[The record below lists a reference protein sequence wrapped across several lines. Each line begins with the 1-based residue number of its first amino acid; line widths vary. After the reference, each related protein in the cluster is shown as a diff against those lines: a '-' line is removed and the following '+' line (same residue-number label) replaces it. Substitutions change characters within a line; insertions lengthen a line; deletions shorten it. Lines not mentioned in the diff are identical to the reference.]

1 MKYGAIAAGDRSTLE
16 SALEIL
22 KSGGNAFDAAVG
34 AVFTSMTSE
43 FALTSA
49 GGGGSLLA
57 FPNNSEPILFD
68 FFVNALP
75 PNKKSLDFFPVS
87 VDFGSTKQI
96 FNIGKG
102 SIAVPGNIAG
112 LLHVQ
117 NRLGV
122 LSLKA
127 VLEPAISIAK
137 TGIIINKTQEFLIKI
152 LEPILTFDSCGKSI
166 FKPQGSLVRLGERI
180 IFPKFAE
187 FLTRL
192 SVGGADFFYK
202 DEGADLLVSLANN
215 GGLLT
220 KKHLENYQVIERK
233 PLKSKLFGYT
243 LYTNPA
249 PSIGGTLIAFLL
261 QIINKEFCHENIN
274 HTALTHLMYIA
285 KEAKK
290 EIYTNPS
297 NEHQITKML
306 DTEIVSEYINHF
318 KNNKILSQNSVEKA
332 KFGSTTHLSILDKK
346 GNAASVTTT
355 NGEGCGYF
363 VPALGFMMNNM
374 LGEEALN
381 PAGFHLWT
389 KEQRLPTLISP
400 TIVVGDSGPELIL
413 GSGGSNRIASAI
425 SQVIINTLLHK
436 MDLYSAISSP
446 RIHLEGNT
454 LHHEPGIILNDK
466 TLIKKSIEKNTWDK
480 MNLFF
485 GGVNAVSKHAAV
497 GDPRRDGVGGIF

>member
-75 PNKKSLDFFPVS
+75 PNEKSLDFFPVS

-137 TGIIINKTQEFLIKI
+137 TGIIINKTQAFLIKI

-166 FKPQGSLVRLGERI
+166 FKPQGSIVRLGERI
-180 IFPKFAE
+180 IFPEFAE
-187 FLTRL
+187 FLIRL
-192 SVGGADFFYK
+192 SIEGADFFYK
-202 DEGADLLVSLANN
+202 NEGADFLV
-215 GGLLT
+215 
-220 KKHLENYQVIERK
+220 ERK

-249 PSIGGTLIAFLL
+249 PSIGGTLIAFIL
-261 QIINKEFCHENIN
+261 QMINKEFCHEDIN

-290 EIYTNPS
+290 ETYTNPS

-306 DTEIVSEYINHF
+306 DAEIISEYINHF
-318 KNNKILSQNSVEKA
+318 KNNKTFSQNSVEKA

-363 VPALGFMMNNM
+363 IPALGFMMNNM
-374 LGEEALN
+374 LGEEVLN

-446 RIHLEGNT
+446 RIHLEGNI

-497 GDPRRDGVGGIF
+497 GDSRRDGVGGI

>member
-57 FPNNSEPILFD
+57 LPNNSKPILFD

-75 PNKKSLDFFPVS
+75 TNEKNLDFFPVS

-152 LEPILTFDSCGKSI
+152 LEPILTFDSCGKSV

-180 IFPKFAE
+180 IFPEFAE
-187 FLTRL
+187 FLMRL
-192 SVGGADFFYK
+192 SV
-202 DEGADLLVSLANN
+202 
-215 GGLLT
+215 
-220 KKHLENYQVIERK
+220 
-233 PLKSKLFGYT
+233 
-243 LYTNPA
+243 
-249 PSIGGTLIAFLL
+249 
-261 QIINKEFCHENIN
+261 
-274 HTALTHLMYIA
+274 
-285 KEAKK
+285 
-290 EIYTNPS
+290 
-297 NEHQITKML
+297 
-306 DTEIVSEYINHF
+306 
-318 KNNKILSQNSVEKA
+318 
-332 KFGSTTHLSILDKK
+332 
-346 GNAASVTTT
+346 
-355 NGEGCGYF
+355 
-363 VPALGFMMNNM
+363 
-374 LGEEALN
+374 
-381 PAGFHLWT
+381 
-389 KEQRLPTLISP
+389 
-400 TIVVGDSGPELIL
+400 
-413 GSGGSNRIASAI
+413 
-425 SQVIINTLLHK
+425 
-436 MDLYSAISSP
+436 
-446 RIHLEGNT
+446 
-454 LHHEPGIILNDK
+454 
-466 TLIKKSIEKNTWDK
+466 
-480 MNLFF
+480 
-485 GGVNAVSKHAAV
+485 
-497 GDPRRDGVGGIF
+497 